1 MLILISPAKT
11 LDFDTAPVTDRH
23 SEPRFLPDS
32 RKLVKLMRERSPAE
46 LASLMRISD
55 SLAELNHRRFAQWKT
70 PFRPGNAKQ
79 AVLAFRGDVY
89 TGLEADDWRPGDF
102 EWAQDHLRILSG
114 LYGVLRPLD
123 LIQAYRLEM
132 GTRVDNPRGSD
143 LYAFWKQRVTASLA
157 AELEATRTPMLVNLA
172 SNEYFSAVD
181 TGALPGRILTP
192 VFEDLKNGRYKIIS
206 FFAKRARGAMA
217 SWMIR
222 HRVRSAAKLKDFDVD
237 GYRFDAEASAQ
248 AGTKDAHERLVFRR
262 ASAA

>member
-11 LDFDTAPVTDRH
+11 LDFDSAPVTDRH

-32 RKLVKLMRERSPAE
+32 RKLVKVMRERSPAE

-55 SLAELNHRRFAQWKT
+55 SLAELNHRRFAEWRT

-89 TGLEADDWRPGDF
+89 TGLEADSWRPKDF
-102 EWAQDHLRILSG
+102 EWAQAHLRILSG

-132 GTRVDNPRGSD
+132 GTRVDNPRGGD
-143 LYAFWKQRVTASLA
+143 LYAFWKQRVTASIA
-157 AELEATRTPMLVNLA
+157 GELEALRTPLLVNLA
-172 SNEYFSAVD
+172 SNEYAAAVD
-181 TGALPGRILTP
+181 TAALPGRVLTP
-192 VFEDLKNGRYKIIS
+192 VFEDSKNGRYKIIS

-217 SWMIR
+217 SWIIR
-222 HRVRSAAKLKDFDVD
+222 NRVRSAAKLKDFDVD
-237 GYRFDAEASAQ
+237 GYAFDADASADASAA
-248 AGTKDAHERLVFRR
+248 AGSDRLVFRR
-262 ASAA
+262 ASAS